1 MLRSKMTAVA
11 MAVTLGIGAVSA
23 SASDFRTRYDESK
36 PTSGEMFADAVV
48 VRPMT
53 LAATAVGLAAWIVTL
68 PFSIPADNVRESGNE
83 WVAKPL
89 KYTFMRPLGAMEE
102 GTEPAYMQNQ

>member
-1 MLRSKMTAVA
+1 

-23 SASDFRTRYDESK
+23 SASDYRTRYDEEK
-36 PTSGEMFADAVV
+36 PTAGEMFADAVV

-53 LAATAVGLAAWIVTL
+53 LAASAVGLVAWVVTL
-68 PFSIPADNVRESGNE
+68 PFSITADNVRESGNE

-89 KYTFMRPLGAMEE
+89 KYTFMRPLGVMEE
-102 GTEPAYMQNQ
+102 GAEPDYMHNQ